1 MDNEFTGDVE
11 LQIGGKPHIIKFD
24 WVALS
29 TLKSKFTE
37 EDLDK
42 IISGTDLTSLA
53 DLLIIGLNRYH
64 PDMTANQ
71 LTDNPP
77 ALMPAI
83 EAVEKALTFAYFG
96 ADGPPSE
103 ATPADEK
110 PAANVQKKRKPT
122 KTK

>member
-11 LQIGGKPHIIKFD
+11 LQIGGKPHIIRFD
-24 WVALS
+24 WTALS

-37 EDLDK
+37 ADLDQ
-42 IISGTDLTSLA
+42 IISGADLTSLA
-53 DLLIIGLNRYH
+53 DLLIIGLTRHH
-64 PDMTANQ
+64 PNMTVQQ

-110 PAANVQKKRKPT
+110 PAANVQKKSKTT
-122 KTK
+122 KKK